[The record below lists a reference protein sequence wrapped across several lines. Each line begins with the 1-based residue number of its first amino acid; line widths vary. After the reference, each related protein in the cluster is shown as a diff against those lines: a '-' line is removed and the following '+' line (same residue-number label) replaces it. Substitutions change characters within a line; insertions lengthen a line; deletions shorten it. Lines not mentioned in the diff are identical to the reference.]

1 MIPQTLCAV
10 DKAQDVARAY
20 KVTAMPTFAYVK
32 NERKVHE
39 VKGANAGACVFPACA
54 VLLTISVNAS

>member
-1 MIPQTLCAV
+1 
-10 DKAQDVARAY
+10 
-20 KVTAMPTFAYVK
+20 MPTFAYVK